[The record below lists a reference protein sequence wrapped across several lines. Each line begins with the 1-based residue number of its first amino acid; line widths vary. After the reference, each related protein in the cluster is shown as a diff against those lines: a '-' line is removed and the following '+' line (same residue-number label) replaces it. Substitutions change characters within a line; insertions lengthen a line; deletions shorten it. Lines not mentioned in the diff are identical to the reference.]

1 VADLT
6 EAGAARPE
14 PPGAMSDAV
23 RDNAFLFAIV
33 ASGTV
38 ILAIGLSLDSEMM
51 QALGAAF
58 IIAGSVGIY
67 MMLATR
73 QVARKLHERFNE
85 QNGILNSHTSILRDI
100 VSSQKETAS
109 TLREIVVSQK
119 NMESTL
125 NDVAS
130 TLKRIE
136 DKMGAQ

>member
-1 VADLT
+1 MTDGAET
-6 EAGAARPE
+6 RAARPE

-38 ILAIGLSLDSEMM
+38 ILATGLSLDSEMM

-85 QNGILNSHTSILRDI
+85 QNGILNSHTAILREI
-100 VSSQKETAS
+100 VSSQKDMAV
-109 TLREIVVSQK
+109 TLREIVSSQN
-119 NMESTL
+119 NMAVTL
-125 NDVAS
+125 DNMAS
-130 TLKRIE
+130 TLRRIE
-136 DKMGAQ
+136 DKMGPQ